1 MKFYDLF
8 FEFIIILKQ
17 FANFRIWK
25 GFDTKPYSLS
35 DSLIAYYSFEEKVF
49 AIDAFCT
56 KDCIKVAI
64 GLENGDVILWRLKID
79 GPLSLHTIETIDT
92 KQLFKHADEVTD
104 VSFNKNGTKVA
115 TCALDRV
122 LYVCDIDTG
131 MTLFNKEHANC
142 LICLSWCHESGIL
155 YLGDNS
161 GNIFVWNMMTGEMN
175 CSELGFSGPITCI
188 TSTLDTDNKCKVIT
202 AGVDGN
208 EFLVK
213 AWINE

>member
-1 MKFYDLF
+1 M
-8 FEFIIILKQ
+8 
-17 FANFRIWK
+17 
-25 GFDTKPYSLS
+25 S

-49 AIDAFCT
+49 AVDVFCT
-56 KDCIKVAI
+56 KDSIKVAI
-64 GLENGDVILWRLKID
+64 GLENGDVILWRLKIT
-79 GPLSLHTIETIDT
+79 GPLSVHTIETIDT
-92 KQLFKHADEVTD
+92 KQLFKHSDEVTD

-115 TCALDRV
+115 TCALDCV

-131 MTLFNKEHANC
+131 MALFNKEHTNC

-175 CSELGFSGPITCI
+175 CSEMAFNGPITSI
-188 TSTLDTDNKCKVIT
+188 ASTLNSDNKCKVIT

>member
-1 MKFYDLF
+1 MIRN
-8 FEFIIILKQ
+8 FILIFQI
-17 FANFRIWK
+17 FRIWK

-64 GLENGDVILWRLKID
+64 GLENGDVILWRLKIT
-79 GPLSLHTIETIDT
+79 GNLSLHTIETIDT
-92 KQLFKHADEVTD
+92 KLLFKHGDEVTD
-104 VSFNKNGTKVA
+104 VSFNKNGTKIA
-115 TCALDRV
+115 TCALDCV

-131 MTLFNKEHANC
+131 MALFKKQHQNC
-142 LICLSWCHESGIL
+142 LICLNWCHGSGVL

-161 GNIFVWNMMTGEMN
+161 GYIYAWNMITGEQN
-175 CSELGFSGPITCI
+175 CSELGFNGPITGI
-188 TSTLDTDNKCKVIT
+188 TSHLDADNKCKVIT

-208 EFLVK
+208 DFVIK